1 MSPRAFVFSVWV
13 ANNKKAADTVTAL
26 ETIAANVHSVT
37 AEAGRLMISASTG
50 GKSFSYT
57 IPPDM
62 TPSTVGELAL
72 QCWNAIKDFDDDELE
87 TWLGRK
93 SIRTTQVAFNYPMT

>member
-26 ETIAANVHSVT
+26 ETIAANVHTVT
-37 AEAGRLMISASTG
+37 SEAGRLMISASTG

-57 IPPDM
+57 IPLDM
-62 TPSTVGELAL
+62 TPGTVAEMAL
-72 QCWNAIKDFDDDELE
+72 QCWNLVKDMTNAELE

-93 SIRTTQVAFNYPMT
+93 AIRTTIAAFNYPLT

>member
-1 MSPRAFVFSVWV
+1 MSPRAFTFSVWV
-13 ANNKKAADTVTAL
+13 ANGKKAAATITAL

-62 TPSTVGELAL
+62 TPGTVAELAL
-72 QCWNAIKDFDDDELE
+72 QCWNAIKSMNDAQLE

-93 SIRTTQVAFNYPMT
+93 SIRSTQIAFNYPLQ

>member
-13 ANNKKAADTVTAL
+13 ANGKKAAATVTAL

-37 AEAGRLMISASTG
+37 SEAGRLMISASTG

-57 IPPDM
+57 LPPDM
-62 TPSTVGELAL
+62 TPSTVGEMAL
-72 QCWNAIKDFDDDELE
+72 QCWNIIRAFTDDELE
-87 TWLGRK
+87 TWLTRK
-93 SIRTTQVAFNYPMT
+93 AIRTTQIAFNYPIQ

>member
-13 ANNKKAADTVTAL
+13 ANGKKAAATVTAL

-37 AEAGRLMISASTG
+37 SEAGRLMISASTG

-62 TPSTVGELAL
+62 TPGTVAEMAL
-72 QCWNAIKDFDDDELE
+72 QCWNLIRAFTDAELE
-87 TWLGRK
+87 TWLTRK
-93 SIRTTQVAFNYPMT
+93 AIRTTQIAFNYPLQ

>member
-13 ANNKKAADTVTAL
+13 ANNKKAADTITAL
-26 ETIAANVHSVT
+26 ETIAANVHTVT
-37 AEAGRLMISASTG
+37 SEAGRLMISASTG

-57 IPPDM
+57 VPPDM
-62 TPSTVGELAL
+62 TPGTVGELAL
-72 QCWNAIKDFDDDELE
+72 QCWNLIKDMTDAQLE

-93 SIRTTQVAFNYPMT
+93 AQRTMIAAFNYPLT

>member
-13 ANNKKAADTVTAL
+13 ANGKKAAATVTAL

-37 AEAGRLMISASTG
+37 SEAGRLMISASTG

-57 IPPDM
+57 LPPDM
-62 TPSTVGELAL
+62 TPSTVGEMAL
-72 QCWNAIKDFDDDELE
+72 QCWNIIRAFTDAELE
-87 TWLGRK
+87 TWLTRRNPKTMIAG
-93 SIRTTQVAFNYPMT
+93 FNYPLN

>member
-13 ANNKKAADTVTAL
+13 SNGKKAAATVTAL

-37 AEAGRLMISASTG
+37 SEAGRLMISASTG

-57 IPPDM
+57 LPPDM
-62 TPSTVGELAL
+62 TPSTVGEMAL
-72 QCWNAIKDFDDDELE
+72 QCWNIIRAFTDDELE
-87 TWLGRK
+87 TWLTRRNPK
-93 SIRTTQVAFNYPMT
+93 TMIAAFNYPLN

>member
-13 ANNKKAADTVTAL
+13 ANGKKAAATVTAL

-37 AEAGRLMISASTG
+37 SEAGRLMISASTG

-57 IPPDM
+57 LPPDM
-62 TPSTVGELAL
+62 TPSTVGEMAL
-72 QCWNAIKDFDDDELE
+72 QCWNAIRAFTDDELE
-87 TWLGRK
+87 TWLTRK
-93 SIRTTQVAFNYPMT
+93 AIRTTQIAFNYPIQ

>member
-13 ANNKKAADTVTAL
+13 ANGKKAAATITAL

-62 TPSTVGELAL
+62 TPGTVAELAL
-72 QCWNAIKDFDDDELE
+72 QCWNAIKSMNDAQLE

-93 SIRTTQVAFNYPMT
+93 SIRSTQIAFNYPLQ

>member
-1 MSPRAFVFSVWV
+1 MSPRAFTFSVWV
-13 ANNKKAADTVTAL
+13 ANGKKAAATITAL

-72 QCWNAIKDFDDDELE
+72 QCWNAIKGMNDAELE

-93 SIRTTQVAFNYPMT
+93 SIRSTQIAFNYPLQ